1 MIGRKR
7 LFTLPNRLDQS
18 NNSYKARICRQGLV
32 YGGSRPCSFQ
42 AVASNQHLG
51 YWYASTGKRTIVHSA
66 PLTEAVVPALETIMA
81 FLSMQGVTL
90 NLGGKPLLDAAD
102 LSVETGERLC
112 LVGRNG
118 AGKSSLLALLGGQM
132 QPNSGIIIR
141 PGTLIGQMPQDVPE
155 GWRGT
160 VFSLVAEALGEE
172 GKALAAAHAGL
183 GRGQESDTCWE
194 HYGDILAVINHLQL
208 APDADFSTLSGG
220 TKRRVAL
227 ARALICSDDLIL
239 DEPTNHLDL
248 ATITWLEDFLLRKA
262 RTLIFVSHDRAFA
275 KRLATRVVE
284 IDRGKLHSYSCD
296 FDRYPER
303 REERLATEELAF
315 ALFDKKLAQEEVWI
329 RQGIKARRTR
339 NMGRVRALVALR
351 AERAARRDRQGNVR
365 MVAQEAE
372 RSGKLV
378 IEADSI
384 GFAYPD
390 NPLLFSNFSTIVQ
403 RGDRVGL
410 IGDNGTGKTTLLRVL
425 LGELAPT
432 AGTVR
437 LGTHLQVCYFDQ
449 LRESLN
455 PEETVMRC
463 VAEGNDVVTID
474 GNTRHVAGYLQ
485 DFLFTPDRLRLPVK
499 ALSGGERNRLLL
511 AKLFTRPSNVL
522 VLDEPTN
529 DLDAETLELLE
540 ELIAEYS
547 GTVIIVSH
555 DRTFLDNLVTS
566 VIALEGNGTALEY
579 VGAYT
584 DWLRQRP
591 APVQERKAEE
601 RPARV
606 ERPPVTD
613 KPRKRSFKEQRE
625 FGQLGQELEALPER
639 LDALE
644 QEQKK
649 LETALIDPDLFS
661 RNPAKFTRITDRLAA
676 LEEEQTE
683 LLLRWEFVEQR
694 LNELGELAG

>member
-1 MIGRKR
+1 
-7 LFTLPNRLDQS
+7 
-18 NNSYKARICRQGLV
+18 
-32 YGGSRPCSFQ
+32 
-42 AVASNQHLG
+42 
-51 YWYASTGKRTIVHSA
+51 
-66 PLTEAVVPALETIMA
+66 MA

-102 LSVETGERLC
+102 FSVETGERLC
-112 LVGRNG
+112 LIGRNG

-132 QPNSGIIIR
+132 QPDSGIIIR
-141 PGTLIGQMPQDVPE
+141 PGTQIGQMPQDVPE
-155 GWRGT
+155 NWRGS

-172 GKALAAAHAGL
+172 GKALAAAHAGTGHDTAAHSAGAASAAL
-183 GRGQESDTCWE
+183 SGSNDAAGHETGLHMASDWE
-194 HYGDILAVINHLQL
+194 RYGEVLAVINHLEL
-208 APDADFSTLSGG
+208 DPDAEFASLSGG

-227 ARALICSDDLIL
+227 ARALVCSEDLIL

-248 ATITWLEDFLLRKA
+248 ATITWLENFLLRKA
-262 RTLIFVSHDRAFA
+262 RTLIFVSHDRAFS

-284 IDRGKLHSYSCD
+284 IDRGKLHSYSCG

-303 REERLATEELAF
+303 REERLATEERAF

-339 NMGRVRALVALR
+339 NMGRVRALEALR
-351 AERAARRDRQGNVR
+351 AERAERRDKQGNVR
-365 MVAQEAE
+365 MAAQEAG

-378 IEADSI
+378 IEADNVTF
-384 GFAYPD
+384 GYPGK
-390 NPLLFSNFSTIVQ
+390 PPLFSEFSTIIQ

-432 AGTVR
+432 EGTAQ
-437 LGTHLQVCYFDQ
+437 LGTNLQISYFDQ

-455 PEETVMRC
+455 PEESVMDS
-463 VAEGNDVVTID
+463 VAEGNDVVTVG

-529 DLDAETLELLE
+529 DLDVETLELLE
-540 ELIAEYS
+540 ELLADYS
-547 GTVIIVSH
+547 GTVLIVSH
-555 DRTFLDNLVTS
+555 DRSFLDNLVTS
-566 VIALEGNGTALEY
+566 VIALEGDGKAHEY

-584 DWLRQRP
+584 DWLRQRST
-591 APVQERKAEE
+591 PVQEKKAEE
-601 RPARV
+601 KNGRANHQADQQPS
-606 ERPPVTD
+606 D
-613 KPRKRSFKEQRE
+613 KPRRRNFKEQRE
-625 FGQLGQELEALPER
+625 FDLLTKELEALPER
-639 LDALE
+639 MDALE
-644 QEQKK
+644 QEQEN
-649 LETALIDPDLFS
+649 LETALADPELFTKD
-661 RNPAKFTRITDRLAA
+661 PAAFTRTTERLTA

-683 LLLRWEFVEQR
+683 LLLRWETVEQR
-694 LNELGELAG
+694 LEELS